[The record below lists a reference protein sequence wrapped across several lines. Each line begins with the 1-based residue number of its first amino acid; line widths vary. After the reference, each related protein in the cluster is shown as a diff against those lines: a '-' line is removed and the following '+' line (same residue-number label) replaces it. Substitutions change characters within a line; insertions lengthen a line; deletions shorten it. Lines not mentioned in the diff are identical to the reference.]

1 MTIDGNRISG
11 AFSNKSHFAA
21 EDGSKGSSPL
31 GTNHYMLRT
40 AGGGKNTILHDLG
53 AEEKF
58 GWPLAADVNPVANN
72 LTFLILGKSIGGICP
87 LQASFISPDC

>member
-1 MTIDGNRISG
+1 VVKIQYFTTLERR
-11 AFSNKSHFAA
+11 K
-21 EDGSKGSSPL
+21 
-31 GTNHYMLRT
+31 
-40 AGGGKNTILHDLG
+40 
-53 AEEKF
+53 KF

>member
-1 MTIDGNRISG
+1 MTINGNHISG
-11 AFSNKSHFAA
+11 AFSHRAGFAV
-21 EDGSKGSSPL
+21 EGGSGGCSPL

-53 AEEKF
+53 VEEKF
-58 GWPLAADVNPVANN
+58 GWPLAADVNSVANN
-72 LTFLILGKSIGGICP
+72 LTFLILGTSIGGICP